1 MSFAYDVSTLSIP
14 MPNVTPPKNINKC
27 ENCVKEDVCKYKE
40 QFKKLNDLADNLIK
54 NASES
59 REEYDELIQ
68 IFEVNSKCKKF
79 NCNNY
84 NEVAI
89 RG

>member
-14 MPNVTPPKNINKC
+14 MPNPPKNINKC

-54 NASES
+54 NA
-59 REEYDELIQ
+59 
-68 IFEVNSKCKKF
+68 
-79 NCNNY
+79 
-84 NEVAI
+84 
-89 RG
+89 